1 MYIYSIK
8 QYNLGAGVA
17 WYHHNSIWYAHWH
30 ATLAHLE
37 IVSMSKLRNSHMY
50 PEGEVLRPRYFL

>member
-17 WYHHNSIWYAHWH
+17 WYHHKIAYGVHTGRLS
-30 ATLAHLE
+30 
-37 IVSMSKLRNSHMY
+37 
-50 PEGEVLRPRYFL
+50 